1 MIVAPETL
9 QLAGVIVMATV
20 AFSLYLLHTTLQ
32 ESFKR
37 RFHKVSAYGMLFTF
51 GMLGAYLTFF
61 YPRAIAEFMLLL
73 SAGVEFCVLGI
84 MVEWTRRKKKRRQN
98 GSGV

>member
-37 RFHKVSAYGMLFTF
+37 TVS
-51 GMLGAYLTFF
+51 
-61 YPRAIAEFMLLL
+61 
-73 SAGVEFCVLGI
+73 
-84 MVEWTRRKKKRRQN
+84 
-98 GSGV
+98 

>member
-61 YPRAIAEFMLLL
+61 YPRAITTVYGPAVI
-73 SAGVEFCVLGI
+73 GGCGI
-84 MVEWTRRKKKRRQN
+84 LRTGN
-98 GSGV
+98 YG